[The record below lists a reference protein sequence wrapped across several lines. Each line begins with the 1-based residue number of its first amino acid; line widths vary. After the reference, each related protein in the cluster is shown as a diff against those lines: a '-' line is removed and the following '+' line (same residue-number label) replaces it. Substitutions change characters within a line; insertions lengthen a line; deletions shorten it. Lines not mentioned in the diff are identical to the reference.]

1 MLLFENYI
9 SKSKSNIKK
18 GLEISNSFILLM
30 LYHYY
35 LI

>member
-9 SKSKSNIKK
+9 SKSKNNIKK
-18 GLEISNSFILLM
+18 ELEIPKSFILLM

-35 LI
+35 LT